1 MAVNLEKNLEPWL
14 HEPLLREIAFGQGVK
29 FSSLSKV
36 GEL

>member
-1 MAVNLEKNLEPWL
+1 MTWNGSQKNLSKNEA
-14 HEPLLREIAFGQGVK
+14 LLREIAFGQGVK